1 MFDLQATN
9 VTLALQH
16 ASLLRQFRSLSPQAN
31 IDQVLRLEMRDRFAS
46 AYLPPTA
53 NGVAAYYG
61 GNNVRKILYIDGV
74 DRMSQA
80 QGLISGYGEGE
91 SLTSFAPLNPWI
103 ADNAANILA
112 WMSTSHQEMPEY
124 LDVVGYSAG
133 GAIAIDIR
141 KRFSDMQ
148 ALWRTKTITFGA
160 PRTGDRRYRAALS
173 RATIVRWFTDADP
186 VPLLPPR
193 GLDVPALLAVVPTL
207 RLIRWGNYVHT
218 DGGISIAQNG
228 VTTPAVLPPVSSINT
243 AGSLVDWFFGLMT
256 VPNNP
261 HDLTTYVAYLQSAVA
276 LLPRVDEQNVESG
289 AEESAVATPR
299 AEMTRAQRAAQDSI
313 VNAGHEQNQGPLVAP
328 AEAFIKARRLGRIW
342 VVDFAGRIIAQAP
355 AERRA
360 RAIARAGNAFLRGLP
375 RQALVDPEAL
385 IEQLGTFLVLA
396 SSPTGGF
403 APQINTRIE

>member
-1 MFDLQATN
+1 MFDLPATN

-16 ASLLRQFRSLSPQAN
+16 ASLLRQFRSLDPQGN
-31 IDQVLRLEMRDRFAS
+31 IDAILRTELGQRFAS
-46 AYLPPTA
+46 SYLPPTA
-53 NGVAAYYG
+53 NGVAAYFG

-74 DRMSQA
+74 DRVSQA
-80 QGLISGYGEGE
+80 QQLIAGYGEGE
-91 SLTSFAPLNPWI
+91 GLTSFAPLNPWI
-103 ADNAANILA
+103 RDNATNILN
-112 WMSTSHQEMPEY
+112 WMSSVHQETPEY

-141 KRFSDMQ
+141 KRFADMQ
-148 ALWRTKTITFGA
+148 ATWRTKTITFGA
-160 PRTGDRRYRAALS
+160 PRTGDRRYRNALS

-193 GLDVPALLAVVPTL
+193 GLDVPALLAIVPTL

-228 VTTPAVLPPVSSINT
+228 VTTPSVLPPVASVNT
-243 AGSLVDWFFGLMT
+243 AGSLVDWLMSVEGT
-256 VPNNP
+256 PNNP
-261 HDLTTYVAYLQSAVA
+261 HDLATYVAWLQAA
-276 LLPRVDEQNVESG
+276 IRLLPRPDEQDVESG
-289 AEESAVATPR
+289 DEESAVATPR
-299 AEMTRAQRAAQDSI
+299 DQMTRAQRAAQDLI
-313 VNAGHEQNQGPLVAP
+313 VNAGREQNVQAQVVVP
-328 AEAFIKARRLGRIW
+328 EAFMKARRLGRIW
-342 VVDFAGRIIAQAP
+342 VVDFAGRIIVQAP
-355 AERRA
+355 AEKRA

-403 APQINTRIE
+403 VPTINTEI